1 MDHQGNTVNSHL
13 SCDSKEFA
21 HTVAVNEVD
30 IDSKGEYVITCSDD
44 GRVNI
49 IGLFSDEQ
57 NQTIS
62 FGHSIRSVVLD
73 PDPKVSE
80 GKRFIVGK
88 LLNFI
93 NKRNDDY
100 NPNVLFQGMKNLLC
114 MKKIFSKN

>member
-30 IDSKGEYVITCSDD
+30 IDTKGEYVITCSDD

-93 NKRNDDY
+93 NKRN
-100 NPNVLFQGMKNLLC
+100 NHKLL
-114 MKKIFSKN
+114 MSFSRR